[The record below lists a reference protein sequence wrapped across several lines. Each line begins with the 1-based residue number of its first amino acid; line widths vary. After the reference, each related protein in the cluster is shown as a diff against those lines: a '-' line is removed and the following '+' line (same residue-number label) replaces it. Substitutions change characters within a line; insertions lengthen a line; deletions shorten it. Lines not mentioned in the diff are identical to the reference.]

1 MEVYSAG
8 EKPLVQ
14 ADGKALLQ
22 AVCQS
27 GMSVVHYVP
36 SVTEVLPQLA
46 DLVREGDL
54 LITMG
59 AGDIGALP
67 EKILQ
72 GNGLGAKA

>member
-36 SVTEVLPQLA
+36 V
-46 DLVREGDL
+46 GD
-54 LITMG
+54 G
-59 AGDIGALP
+59 GFAAVGGFSARR
-67 EKILQ
+67 
-72 GNGLGAKA
+72 